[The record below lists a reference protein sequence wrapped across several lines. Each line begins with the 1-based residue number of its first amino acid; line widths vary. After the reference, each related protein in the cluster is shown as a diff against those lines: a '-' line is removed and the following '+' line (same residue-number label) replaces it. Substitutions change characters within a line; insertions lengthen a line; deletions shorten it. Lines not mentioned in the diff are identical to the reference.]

1 MPVLKNSR
9 WEKFVQNKAEG
20 MATGPAYT
28 AAGYRAKGRSA
39 DTAGGRLLTIV
50 EIRDRLDELLGN
62 SADQIADVRDLARKH
77 TAVAVET
84 LAQVMNNMVAPA
96 SARVMAANGIL
107 DRGWGK
113 APQTIEL
120 EMTPYDALTLDQRQ
134 AFALALR
141 DFTDDAGAAIG
152 DAGGSGPTK
161 H

>member
-28 AAGYRAKGRSA
+28 AAGYKAKGRSA

-62 SADQIADVRDLARKH
+62 SAQAISDVRDLARKH

-84 LAQVMNNMVAPA
+84 LSAIMIDGTAPK
-96 SARVMAANGIL
+96 SARVMAANGLL

-120 EMTPYDALTLDQRQ
+120 EPTLYDSLSLSDRL
-134 AFALALR
+134 ALA
-141 DFTDDAGAAIG
+141 AAI
-152 DAGGSGPTK
+152 ATLTGSADEDRDGPSPTK